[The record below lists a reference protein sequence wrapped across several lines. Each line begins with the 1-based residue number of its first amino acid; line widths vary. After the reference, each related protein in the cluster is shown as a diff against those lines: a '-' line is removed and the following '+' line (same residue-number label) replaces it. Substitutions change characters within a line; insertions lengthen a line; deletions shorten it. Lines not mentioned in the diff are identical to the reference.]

1 MSAKR
6 PKSKESFFIAEDFKQ
21 AFADLTL
28 TDIDA
33 IFAYEGGHD
42 LVKKNI
48 ASYRT
53 RLRFEVGDPS
63 RTLFLKRYD
72 QPPVKTQLINWVNG
86 RGRQSCGMM
95 ECNPIEALQRCGI
108 GTPRVIAHGQS
119 WAGFFEKRSF
129 LVTEKIP
136 DAQSLGDRLPHCF
149 YLEDSSHSRHQ
160 RHRFIRT
167 LAEFVKRF
175 HELGYR
181 HRDLYL
187 AHIFQDTEDRLFLI
201 DLARAFHPWI
211 LKKRFLIKDLAQIY
225 YSMPADHFSR
235 SDRLRFYFRYM
246 DLRTLRKRDKVLIRK
261 IVAKARRMARHNVK
275 HGRKVPFLPIN
286 RPLSPSQAT

>member
-1 MSAKR
+1 MSANHPR
-6 PKSKESFFIAEDFKQ
+6 STESFFIAEDFKQ

-33 IFAYEGGHD
+33 VFAYEGGHD

-53 RLRFEVGDPS
+53 RLRFEVGNPN
-63 RTLFLKRYD
+63 RVLFLKRYD
-72 QPPVKTQLINWVNG
+72 QPPVKTQLINWLNG
-86 RGRQSCGMM
+86 RRRQSCGMM
-95 ECNPIEALQRCGI
+95 EWNPIEELQRNGI
-108 GTPRVIAHGQS
+108 GAPRVVAHGQS
-119 WAGFFEKRSF
+119 WAGLFEKRSF

-136 DAQSLGDRLPHCF
+136 DAQSLGDRLPNCF

-160 RHRFIRT
+160 RRRFIRR

-175 HELGYR
+175 HGLGFR

-187 AHIFQDTEDRLFLI
+187 AHIFQDTADRLFLI

-225 YSMPADHFSR
+225 YSMSADHFSR
-235 SDRLRFYFRYM
+235 SDRLRFYFRYL
-246 DLRTLRKRDKVLIRK
+246 DLRTLRKRDKALIRK
-261 IVAKARRMARHNVK
+261 IVAKANRMARHNVK
-275 HGRKVPFLPIN
+275 HGGKVPFLQIN
-286 RPLSPSQAT
+286 QSLSPSQAT

>member
-6 PKSKESFFIAEDFKQ
+6 PKSKESFFIAEDFKR

-42 LVKKNI
+42 LFKKNI

-53 RLRFEVGDPS
+53 RLRFEVGNPN

-72 QPPVKTQLINWVNG
+72 QPPVKTQLINWFNG
-86 RGRQSCGMM
+86 RRRQSCGTM
-95 ECNPIEALQRCGI
+95 EWNSIEELERNGI
-108 GTPRVIAHGQS
+108 GAPRVIAHGQS
-119 WAGFFEKRSF
+119 WAGLFEKRSF

-136 DAQSLGDRLPHCF
+136 DAESLADRLPHYF
-149 YLEDSSHSRHQ
+149 YLEDSSDSRHH
-160 RHRFIRT
+160 RRRFIRS
-167 LAEFVKRF
+167 LAEFVKLF
-175 HELGYR
+175 HGLGFR

-187 AHIFQDTEDRLFLI
+187 AHLFQDTSDRLFLI
-201 DLARAFHPWI
+201 DLARAFHPWV
-211 LKKRFLIKDLAQIY
+211 LRKRFLIKDLAQIF
-225 YSMPADHFSR
+225 YSMPAEHFSR

-246 DLRTLRKRDKVLIRK
+246 DLRTLRKRDKGLIRK
-261 IVAKARRMARHNVK
+261 IVAKANRMARHNVK
-275 HGRKVPFLPIN
+275 HGGRVPFLQIN
-286 RPLSPSQAT
+286 PALSTSQAT

>member
-1 MSAKR
+1 MSVNH
-6 PKSKESFFIAEDFKQ
+6 PKSTESFFIAEDFKQ

-33 IFAYEGGHD
+33 VFAYEGGHD

-53 RLRFEVGDPS
+53 RLRFEVGNPN
-63 RTLFLKRYD
+63 RVLFLKRYD
-72 QPPVKTQLINWVNG
+72 QPPVKTQLINWLNG
-86 RGRQSCGMM
+86 RRRQSCGMM
-95 ECNPIEALQRCGI
+95 EWNPIEELQRNGI
-108 GTPRVIAHGQS
+108 GAPRVVAHGQS
-119 WAGFFEKRSF
+119 WAGLFEKRSF

-136 DAQSLGDRLPHCF
+136 DAQSLGDRLPNCF

-160 RHRFIRT
+160 RRRFIRR

-175 HELGYR
+175 HGLGFR

-187 AHIFQDTEDRLFLI
+187 AHIFQDTADRLFLI

-225 YSMPADHFSR
+225 YSMSADHFSR
-235 SDRLRFYFRYM
+235 SDRLRFYFRYL
-246 DLRTLRKRDKVLIRK
+246 DLRTLRKRDKALIRK
-261 IVAKARRMARHNVK
+261 IVAKANRMARHNVK
-275 HGRKVPFLPIN
+275 HGGKVPFLQIN
-286 RPLSPSQAT
+286 QSLSPSQAT